1 MDCKMSFGLHYQAQV
16 HNTMIQGQLSQWIIS
31 RKNTLEILKDGM
43 SSPMYLNGL
52 DSPDFYH

>member
-16 HNTMIQGQLSQWIIS
+16 HNTMIQGQLSKWIIS
-31 RKNTLEILKDGM
+31 GKNTLEILKDGM

-52 DSPDFYH
+52 DSPDF